1 MTKKYSRGF
10 TFVEMLVVA
19 PIVIL
24 TIGSFIALII
34 VMSGDVLAARAQ
46 NVLAYNIQ
54 DALTRMEYDIKSS
67 SRFMATTNNFSLTS
81 PQGYDDGT
89 SAFYNVDGTQGTVL
103 ILEQT
108 ATTQNPSMAP
118 SSFAYLRNQPYSCSS
133 PSLRDNAIMMYNV
146 VYFVK
151 GSGADSTLWR
161 RTLMP
166 SSYATAGCSVPW
178 QQPSCTTPAGFCI
191 TNDIELVKG
200 VTTSDFSVQ
209 YYAAANSTTPNASVS
224 STATAPATRQTTLET
239 LTTANISIRAN
250 TLVAGR
256 DVTWA
261 GSLRATRIP

>member
-1 MTKKYSRGF
+1 MVKHGNRGF

-46 NVLAYNIQ
+46 NILAYNIQ
-54 DALTRMEYDIKSS
+54 DALTRIENDIKSS
-67 SRFMATTNNFSLTS
+67 SRFLATNSFSLTT
-81 PQGYDDGT
+81 PQGYNDAT
-89 SAFYNVDGTQGTVL
+89 STFYNVDATQGTVL
-103 ILEQT
+103 ILEQN
-108 ATTQNPSMAP
+108 ATTQNPSSSP
-118 SSFAYLRNQPYSCSS
+118 SSFAYLANQPYSCAS
-133 PSLRDNAIMMYNV
+133 PSLRDNAIMTYNV

-151 GSGADSTLWR
+151 GTGLDATLWR

-166 SSYATAGCSVPW
+166 ANYASAGCNVPW

-209 YYAAANSTTPNASVS
+209 YFAAANSTSPNASVS

-250 TLVAGR
+250 ALVAGR

-261 GSLRATRIP
+261 GSLRATRVP